1 MPSRF
6 DAYRMKDGATPLSE
20 RFFNPVFRDIDL
32 RIASIEELR
41 IAWDEV
47 VRTVTDLGLVRINE
61 VLAPAFSEMQAN
73 MELADQQLAL
83 IESHRDAATRA
94 VAGLE
99 LAIATYQGNAA
110 AEIAAWKADL
120 LAALVPWKAGVMAD
134 LEAWKL
140 TVEAWKADLQ
150 NAYLQNVA
158 KPSAVTITYDAQG
171 RPQYISEVVAGQA
184 RESAVTFNG
193 DGTPARMVTSYQ
205 GIARTEEY
213 QYNAAGLMVGLTA
226 TEGAA

>member
-120 LAALVPWKAGVMAD
+120 LAALVPWKVGVMAD

-150 NAYLQNVA
+150 RQKLNS
-158 KPSAVTITYDAQG
+158 P
-171 RPQYISEVVAGQA
+171 
-184 RESAVTFNG
+184 REMY
-193 DGTPARMVTSYQ
+193 P
-205 GIARTEEY
+205 
-213 QYNAAGLMVGLTA
+213 
-226 TEGAA
+226 

>member
-6 DAYRMKDGATPLSE
+6 DAYRMKDGGTPLSE

-32 RIASIEELR
+32 RIAAIEELR
-41 IAWDEV
+41 IAWEEV

-61 VLAPAFSEMQAN
+61 VLAPAFTAMQAN
-73 MELADQQLAL
+73 IDQADQQLAV
-83 IESHRDAATRA
+83 IESHRDAAIRA

-99 LAIATYQGNAA
+99 LAIATYQGNASA
-110 AEIAAWKADL
+110 DIAAWKADL
-120 LAALVPWKAGVMAD
+120 LASLVPWKATVMAD

-150 NAYLQNVA
+150 SSYLQNVA
-158 KPSAVTITYDAQG
+158 KPSQVVIAYDGQG
-171 RPQYISEVVAGQA
+171 RPQTISEVVAGHP
-184 RESAVTFNG
+184 RESAVSFNG
-193 DGTPARMVTSYQ
+193 DGTPARMATTYQ
-205 GIARTEEY
+205 GLKRTEDY
-213 QYNAAGLMVGLTA
+213 HYNAAGLMVGLTA

>member
-120 LAALVPWKAGVMAD
+120 LAALVPWKVGVMAD
-134 LEAWKL
+134 LATPLIEWYRRTARDLPWRRPGFGAWGTLVSEFMLQQTPVTRVIPHLEAWL
-140 TVEAWKADLQ
+140 ARWPT
-150 NAYLQNVA
+150 
-158 KPSAVTITYDAQG
+158 PSARAPG
-171 RPQYISEVVAGQA
+171 RQ
-184 RESAVTFNG
+184 
-193 DGTPARMVTSYQ
+193 
-205 GIARTEEY
+205 
-213 QYNAAGLMVGLTA
+213 
-226 TEGAA
+226 